1 MNKKISNHTR
11 LHALTRQFIDIC
23 ILAPLREPCNLRV
36 RACKRVS
43 YLLIFSFIG
52 MYPVILISIKLI
64 NHKNKI
70 GDKMNIKPTT
80 YNLHTD
86 SILVS
91 IKLINQ
97 NKKWRQLYTLTRP
110 YTPIHRYLYISSPER
125 TL

>member
-52 MYPVILISIKLI
+52 MYPVILISIKII
-64 NHKNKI
+64 NHKRN
-70 GDKMNIKPTT
+70 
-80 YNLHTD
+80 
-86 SILVS
+86 
-91 IKLINQ
+91 
-97 NKKWRQLYTLTRP
+97 WRQNEYTIYTRIP
-110 YTPIHRYLYISSPER
+110 YLS
-125 TL
+125 L